1 MRYFLKVGLKLY
13 VKVELFFGN
22 DIFFD
27 CIVFYL
33 DFNVYEIYFWYD
45 FEMKW
50 YLFKCNNDLLYVSIC
65 IK

>member
-1 MRYFLKVGLKLY
+1 MRYFLKVVLKLY
-13 VKVELFFGN
+13 VKVELFLGN
-22 DIFFD
+22 EIFFD

-33 DFNVYEIYFWYD
+33 VFNVYEIYFRYD

-50 YLFKCNNDLLYVSIC
+50 YLFKCNNYLLYVSIC